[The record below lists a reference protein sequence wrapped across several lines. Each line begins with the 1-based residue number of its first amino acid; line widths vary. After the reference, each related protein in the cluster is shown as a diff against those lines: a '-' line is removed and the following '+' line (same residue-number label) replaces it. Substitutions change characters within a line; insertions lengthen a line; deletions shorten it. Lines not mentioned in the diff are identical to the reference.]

1 MTRLGLEGEIVDREN
16 HARAVAHLRAA
27 RVVLPKFSELAD
39 PATIPD
45 GISAALADVGDY
57 PCRIDAQTYL
67 HEMYARHGFIRA
79 GEEFLDDGV
88 PHVPMLRAGTDHDE
102 AP

>member
-45 GISAALADVGDY
+45 GISAALADVG
-57 PCRIDAQTYL
+57 P
-67 HEMYARHGFIRA
+67 
-79 GEEFLDDGV
+79 
-88 PHVPMLRAGTDHDE
+88 DE
-102 AP
+102 ADPRNQIGRAHV